1 MVTALLG
8 GSEETSVTPRSD
20 FLVVC
25 DGGNEFW
32 AFACYGRKV
41 EQAYEQ
47 RRKGHHIVIVQ
58 ERDFW
63 DALVGHGL
71 Q

>member
-1 MVTALLG
+1 M
-8 GSEETSVTPRSD
+8 
-20 FLVVC
+20 VC

-32 AFACYGRKV
+32 AFSCYGRKV

-47 RRKGHHIVIVQ
+47 RRKGHHIVIVH

>member
-1 MVTALLG
+1 MV
-8 GSEETSVTPRSD
+8 
-20 FLVVC
+20 
-25 DGGNEFW
+25 GNEFW

-41 EQAYEQ
+41 EQAYTQ
-47 RRKGHHIVIVQ
+47 RRKGHHIVIVH

-71 Q
+71 HVIVPGAT